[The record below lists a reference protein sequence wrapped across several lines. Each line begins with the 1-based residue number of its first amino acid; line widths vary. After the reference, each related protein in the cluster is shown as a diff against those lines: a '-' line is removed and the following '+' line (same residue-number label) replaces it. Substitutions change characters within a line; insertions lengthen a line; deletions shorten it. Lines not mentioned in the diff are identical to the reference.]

1 MARINFPKRFAEKTS
16 LQVKVKAKHDADALT
31 SVLIPYIAEQGIDMT
46 VDATATTNA
55 VTANTNFQAAEKL
68 SEELSQ
74 KRDNLFDK
82 VFTDHE
88 GEVQFLKK
96 LFRNNV
102 SKLGEWGVTVD
113 NRGRIHYPPDFVS
126 RAAALPTF
134 ITKHNSFPVG
144 TSPLKPYLDENGI
157 SLVTNKTNTTTASTA
172 HNDFLTQDAL
182 KEQYVEQ
189 RDTLFAPVEAH
200 IRGIGQFLIGLF
212 HNAPKKAGQWGFVVD
227 DSPQA
232 DKVRDGIIPAGQSK
246 VLRNLDVGK
255 NFLNK
260 GAIALNL
267 FPGASATGT
276 PIVLPAGQS
285 FAVIRGFGIMTVV
298 NTSNSQN
305 GEYEGEFNQ

>member
-82 VFTDHE
+82 VFSDHE

-113 NRGRIHYPPDFVS
+113 NRGRIHYPPDFVG
-126 RAAALPTF
+126 RAAAVQTF

-232 DKVRDGIIPAGQSK
+232 DKVRDGIVKFSSTKTLQQLAIGKDIINTGSIPLKLFKGKTAAGAPI
-246 VLRNLDVGK
+246 VMN
-255 NFLNK
+255 
-260 GAIALNL
+260 
-267 FPGASATGT
+267 PGDKFTIVRGYGTSTLKDESATQDGT
-276 PIVLPAGQS
+276 
-285 FAVIRGFGIMTVV
+285 
-298 NTSNSQN
+298 
-305 GEYEGEFNQ
+305 YEATFLK